1 MSEKPKL
8 EGLTAVYSQDA
19 DTCDNNLSQDLTIES
34 IDGGGGTYYLLKTDR
49 WAFNSI
55 KELTDTLNDFIKRT
69 K

>member
-1 MSEKPKL
+1 MSNKPKL

-19 DTCDNNLSQDLTIES
+19 DTCDASLSQELTIES
-34 IDGGGGTYYLLKTDR
+34 LDGGGGTYYILKTDR

-55 KELTDTLNDFIKRT
+55 KEINNVLTDFINRT

>member
-1 MSEKPKL
+1 MSNKPKL

-19 DTCDNNLSQDLTIES
+19 DTCDSSLCQELTIES
-34 IDGGGGTYYLLKTDR
+34 LDGGGGTYYILKTDR

-55 KELTDTLNDFIKRT
+55 KELSDILTDFINRT